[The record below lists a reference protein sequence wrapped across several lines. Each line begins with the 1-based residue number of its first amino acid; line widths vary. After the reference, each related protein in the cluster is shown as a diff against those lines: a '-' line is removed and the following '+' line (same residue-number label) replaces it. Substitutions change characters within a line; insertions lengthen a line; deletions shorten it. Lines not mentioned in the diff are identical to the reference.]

1 VTVAAP
7 SAEVK
12 SLGVPS
18 PKCCVKFAGGV
29 FFFDPDLD
37 PLRLRY
43 AKASDDRGPHIS
55 ICKLQPQMMNR
66 DTALREYI
74 A

>member
-1 VTVAAP
+1 LDAD
-7 SAEVK
+7 
-12 SLGVPS
+12 LG
-18 PKCCVKFAGGV
+18 
-29 FFFDPDLD
+29 

-43 AKASDDRGPHIS
+43 AKASDRGPHIS